1 MFCDLVGS
9 TALSERLDPEE
20 LREVM
25 RAYQG
30 VCAEV
35 VSRYEGY
42 IAQYLGDGLLVYFG
56 YPLAHE
62 DDAQRAVRAGL
73 EIIAAIQKTVPSP
86 SGALI
91 NQGPTEGQGEGATV
105 STVTALT
112 PHPNLLPQ
120 EGKERS
126 LQVRIGIHTGQ
137 VVVGEIGD
145 RGKREQLALGDTP
158 NIAARLQGLAAPNT
172 VIISATTQRLT
183 AGLFDC
189 QDLGLQTVKGM
200 SAPLRVYRP
209 LSESSAQSRLEAEV
223 STGKLTPLVGRANE
237 VGLVLERWTA
247 AQAGDGQVVLLSG
260 EPGIGKSRLVQEV
273 KGQVA
278 QGGAVCLEFR
288 CSPYYQNSA
297 LYPVITHVQR
307 VLQVERDDT
316 PQVKLAKLRQTLA
329 RYRFPQADTL
339 SLLAALLS
347 LPHPEEVPP
356 LALSPQKQK
365 QKTQDA
371 LVAWLV
377 EEAERAPVYCVWE
390 DLHWADPST
399 IELLGLLLDQ
409 VPTTRLLLLLT
420 ARPEFTPPWSSRM
433 HLTSLTLARLP
444 RMQVGEMIEKVT
456 GGKPLPAEVYQQIVH
471 KTDGVPLFV
480 EELTKMVLES
490 GLLRETD
497 GHYELTGPLPPLAIP
512 TTLRDSLMA
521 RLDRLATTREIAQLG
536 ATLGREFSYDLLH
549 AVSPLD
555 EETLQQGLRQLVE
568 AELVYQRGVP
578 PQASYIFK
586 HALIQDTAYQSLLKS
601 KRQQYHQQVV
611 HVLEERFL
619 ETKETQPE
627 LLAHHCTEAGL
638 IVQAIPYWQQA
649 GQRANQRSA
658 YTEAISHLTKGLELL
673 KPLPDTP
680 EGAQAE
686 LTLQIAL
693 GTALMAARGY
703 AAPEVGQALARAR
716 ELCRQVGETP
726 QLFLVLWRL
735 TAFYIGRDELQ
746 TARELEEQFLKLA
759 QNVQDPVFLTGA
771 SLCVG
776 TTSVLLGDLPRAREH
791 LERGIAL
798 YDPQQ
803 HRSHISLFGEDVGI
817 SCLGWEAYALWGLG
831 YPEQALHRV
840 QEALSLAQ
848 KFSHPFSLGYA
859 LSCVVRIHQFRREEP
874 ATQARAE
881 TLLELAAVHGFA
893 LRTSQG
899 FIMRGWALAMQ
910 GHGEEGIAL
919 LRQGLAAI
927 QATGA
932 EFHRPVHLAMLA
944 EAYGNVDQTQEGLS
958 VLAEALDA
966 VNNTGDRFYEAE
978 LYRLKG
984 QLTLQSQVS

>member
-1 MFCDLVGS
+1 MKFSEIVAQASALLQRKGRITYRALQREFTLDEEAFADLKDELIEGEQVARDENGKVLVWVGEGGKGETAKRRNEKNNNPPQTLDTGREAAERRQLTVMFCDLVGS
-9 TALSERLDPEE
+9 TALSAQLDPEE
-20 LREVM
+20 LREVI

-30 VCAEV
+30 VGAEV

-56 YPLAHE
+56 YPIAHE

-73 EIIAAIQKTVPSP
+73 EIVGAIRGQG
-86 SGALI
+86 SGA
-91 NQGPTEGQGEGATV
+91 GGQGR
-105 STVTALT
+105 
-112 PHPNLLPQ
+112 PQ
-120 EGKERS
+120 VLNAQLVQP

-172 VIISATTQRLT
+172 VIISATTQRLS

-189 QDLGLQTVKGM
+189 QDLGFQTVKGM

-247 AQAGDGQVVLLSG
+247 AQAGDGQGVLLSG

-273 KGQVA
+273 KEQVA

-316 PQVKLAKLRQTLA
+316 PPVKLSKLQQTLA

-347 LPHPEEVPP
+347 LPHPEDVPP

-399 IELLGLLLDQ
+399 VELLGLLLDQ
-409 VPTTRLLLLLT
+409 IPTTRLLMLLT
-420 ARPEFTPPWSSRM
+420 ARPEFTPPWSGRT

-444 RMQVGEMIEKVT
+444 RTQAGEMIEKVT
-456 GGKPLPAEVYQQIVH
+456 GGRSLPAEVQQQIVH

-521 RLDRLATTREIAQLG
+521 RLERLATTREIAQLG
-536 ATLGREFSYDLLH
+536 ATLSWPRTSKTPCSL
-549 AVSPLD
+549 
-555 EETLQQGLRQLVE
+555 QGLH
-568 AELVYQRGVP
+568 
-578 PQASYIFK
+578 S
-586 HALIQDTAYQSLLKS
+586 AL
-601 KRQQYHQQVV
+601 
-611 HVLEERFL
+611 
-619 ETKETQPE
+619 
-627 LLAHHCTEAGL
+627 GL
-638 IVQAIPYWQQA
+638 
-649 GQRANQRSA
+649 
-658 YTEAISHLTKGLELL
+658 
-673 KPLPDTP
+673 PLP
-680 EGAQAE
+680 
-686 LTLQIAL
+686 
-693 GTALMAARGY
+693 
-703 AAPEVGQALARAR
+703 
-716 ELCRQVGETP
+716 C
-726 QLFLVLWRL
+726 
-735 TAFYIGRDELQ
+735 
-746 TARELEEQFLKLA
+746 
-759 QNVQDPVFLTGA
+759 
-771 SLCVG
+771 
-776 TTSVLLGDLPRAREH
+776 
-791 LERGIAL
+791 
-798 YDPQQ
+798 
-803 HRSHISLFGEDVGI
+803 
-817 SCLGWEAYALWGLG
+817 
-831 YPEQALHRV
+831 
-840 QEALSLAQ
+840 
-848 KFSHPFSLGYA
+848 
-859 LSCVVRIHQFRREEP
+859 
-874 ATQARAE
+874 
-881 TLLELAAVHGFA
+881 
-893 LRTSQG
+893 
-899 FIMRGWALAMQ
+899 
-910 GHGEEGIAL
+910 
-919 LRQGLAAI
+919 
-927 QATGA
+927 
-932 EFHRPVHLAMLA
+932 
-944 EAYGNVDQTQEGLS
+944 
-958 VLAEALDA
+958 
-966 VNNTGDRFYEAE
+966 
-978 LYRLKG
+978 
-984 QLTLQSQVS
+984 